1 MAPLI
6 RRLERFGLYSQT
18 IYNFSIREFPRHNC
32 SFRRLRLPGAGFS
45 VRFTKIA
52 VDPRG
57 PFDRDVPGSGVGL
70 AERRPAAN
78 GLSKCRPTSEFDFA
92 TQRRKPIHGGAFNSP
107 SHGFQIFHFDRATLA
122 LPKMLLAPL
131 RIRRVQFSVEKR
143 MESKLPFRTGTGPA
157 HPAFGARRR
166 EHRGAHQVVER
177 DRQLAPG
184 LTMTLPFMFGW
195 IEHK

>member
-32 SFRRLRLPGAGFS
+32 ALFGDCACPAPGLLS
-45 VRFTKIA
+45 
-52 VDPRG
+52 
-57 PFDRDVPGSGVGL
+57 GSPSS
-70 AERRPAAN
+70 RRPARAIRSRRSWKRGGARGAEAGGEWPFEMPLGLAN
-78 GLSKCRPTSEFDFA
+78 SIS
-92 TQRRKPIHGGAFNSP
+92 QSSVRKPIHGGAFNSP

-122 LPKMLLAPL
+122 LLKVLLAPL

-143 MESKLPFRTGTGPA
+143 MENKLPFRTGTGPA
-157 HPAFGARRR
+157 HPAFGAWRR

-184 LTMTLPFMFGW
+184 LTMTLPFMFG
-195 IEHK
+195 

>member
-1 MAPLI
+1 MV
-6 RRLERFGLYSQT
+6 RRNAARLANSTSQ
-18 IYNFSIREFPRHNC
+18 
-32 SFRRLRLPGAGFS
+32 GGW
-45 VRFTKIA
+45 
-52 VDPRG
+52 
-57 PFDRDVPGSGVGL
+57 
-70 AERRPAAN
+70 
-78 GLSKCRPTSEFDFA
+78 
-92 TQRRKPIHGGAFNSP
+92 RKPIHGGAFNSP

-122 LPKMLLAPL
+122 LPKMLLALL

-143 MESKLPFRTGTGPA
+143 MESKLPFRTRTGPA

-195 IEHK
+195 IEHKYSKSPAVVKVKENVASLASIFDRNPLF

>member
-18 IYNFSIREFPRHNC
+18 IYNFSIREFPRYHC
-32 SFRRLRLPGAGFS
+32 PFRRLRLTRRRVFRPVQQGS
-45 VRFTKIA
+45 SR
-52 VDPRG
+52 PRG
-57 PFDRDVPGSGVGL
+57 PVDRRRMARRNAARL
-70 AERRPAAN
+70 ANSTSQCGWRR
-78 GLSKCRPTSEFDFA
+78 
-92 TQRRKPIHGGAFNSP
+92 PIHGGAFDSP
-107 SHGFQIFHFDRATLA
+107 SHRFQIFHLDRATLA
-122 LPKMLLAPL
+122 LPKVLLALL

-143 MESKLPFRTGTGPA
+143 MESKLPFRTGNGPA

-177 DRQLAPG
+177 DRQLPPG